1 MLCCRCFREA
11 FLLFSKSFH
20 VADLRQSSKDIVP
33 LLTLFVFSSATFHP
47 LSSSF
52 ELNPCH
58 KRELWCLLSH
68 LLFFKLCCDEKHP
81 AGIRFLEL
89 CLTAPGVLCTINP
102 LWPGAGAVRQSSRIL
117 VIRMSIISVVHFNIR
132 SRILPVITLPP
143 RPFPLDL
150 IFMRSHLSFP
160 TTPNSDAN
168 AYSTPRKQKHEGV
181 TSLLRLPDSR
191 GGGDEARLKSN
202 TLA

>member
-11 FLLFSKSFH
+11 FLLFSKSFR

-33 LLTLFVFSSATFHP
+33 LLTLFVFSSAAFHP

-89 CLTAPGVLCTINP
+89 CLTAPGVLCTM
-102 LWPGAGAVRQSSRIL
+102 WPGAEAVRQSSRIL
-117 VIRMSIISVVHFNIR
+117 VIRMSIISVVHFKIR
-132 SRILPVITLPP
+132 SRILRT
-143 RPFPLDL
+143 
-150 IFMRSHLSFP
+150 
-160 TTPNSDAN
+160 AG
-168 AYSTPRKQKHEGV
+168 YYV
-181 TSLLRLPDSR
+181 TSSTVPSR
-191 GGGDEARLKSN
+191 PHFHEVSSFFSN
-202 TLA
+202 YS